1 MQKYSVASNMLQLSN
16 ISMTKYV
23 MIIKYF
29 YDTVVSQFSGLSP
42 SPQKSRYTKLQQS
55 TK

>member
-29 YDTVVSQFSGLSP
+29 YDTVVPQFSGLDLVRRL
-42 SPQKSRYTKLQQS
+42 KKVH
-55 TK
+55 